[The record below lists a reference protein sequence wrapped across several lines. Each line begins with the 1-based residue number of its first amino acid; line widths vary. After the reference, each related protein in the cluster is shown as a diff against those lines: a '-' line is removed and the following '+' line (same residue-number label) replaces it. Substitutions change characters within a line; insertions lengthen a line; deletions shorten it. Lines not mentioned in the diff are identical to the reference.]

1 MRGRLLGLCL
11 VACQAGAPEAEPG
24 AQGVASAADASTEE
38 RRRTRVLGFFD
49 DVADRMVEAVRQVSA
64 SKPKSRVAYV
74 EALALATPAAMPLH
88 ADLVEKW
95 QTNMLE
101 VGAAM
106 LEPGFQEAMLKNLQP
121 RLEAAMK
128 EVAAPSLSEVDAT
141 DCTRLARR
149 LVELAGEGR
158 TMKGMLAV
166 LAPAFLP
173 CAPVL
178 PPEVAACQPTG
189 PMSLAAYDACVAAE
203 TPAP

>member
-1 MRGRLLGLCL
+1 MMRGRLLGLCL
-11 VACQAGAPEAEPG
+11 VACQAEAPRAEP
-24 AQGVASAADASTEE
+24 VASAADPSTEE

-49 DVADRMVEAVRQVSA
+49 DVADRVVEAVQQVSS

-88 ADLVEKW
+88 ADLAEKW
-95 QTNMLE
+95 QTNTLE
-101 VGAAM
+101 VAAAM

-121 RLEAAMK
+121 RLESAMK
-128 EVAAPSLSEVDAT
+128 EVTAQSLAEVDAT

-149 LVELAGEGR
+149 LVELTGEGR

-189 PMSLAAYDACVAAE
+189 PTSLAAYDACVATRA
-203 TPAP
+203 PAP